1 MSHVQSPRQ
10 NRASQE
16 PMTPARPPVGVG
28 ASPLIAQL
36 LALLVVAT
44 GVVGVQ
50 EAVSRV
56 GLVGGPSWVSSTA
69 SALDGLSPPPWLL
82 PAAVVLVVVGL
93 LLLAVALK
101 RRPRKSLTLQAQTGV
116 YLRTGDLA
124 KLVSERLDGLDA
136 ASDTAVRVS
145 RRTIQVTVVSIA
157 PQDHNQTAT
166 SEVHERLAP
175 CLAAIES
182 PPRVKVSIKNEVLT

>member
-1 MSHVQSPRQ
+1 MSHAQSPTQ
-10 NRASQE
+10 NQDSQE

-28 ASPLIAQL
+28 ASPLVAQL

-56 GLVGGPSWVSSTA
+56 GLVGGPSWVGSTA

-82 PAAVVLVVVGL
+82 LAAVVLAVVGL
-93 LLLAVALK
+93 LLLVVALK

-136 ASDTAVRVS
+136 ASDTSVDVS
-145 RRTIQVTVVSIA
+145 RRKIQVTVVSIA
-157 PQDHNQTAT
+157 PQDHNQAVT
-166 SEVHERLAP
+166 SAIDERLAP

-182 PPRVKVSIKNEVLT
+182 PPRVKVTIKNEVLT

>member
-1 MSHVQSPRQ
+1 MSTSQTLAQH
-10 NRASQE
+10 RASPE

-28 ASPLIAQL
+28 ASPLVAQL
-36 LALLVVAT
+36 LAFGLVAA

-56 GLVGGPSWVSSTA
+56 GLVGGPSWVSSAA
-69 SALDGLSPPPWLL
+69 SALDGRARPPWLL
-82 PAAVVLVVVGL
+82 LAAVVLAVVGL

-101 RRPRKSLTLQAQTGV
+101 RRPRKSLTLQARTGV

-136 ASDTAVRVS
+136 ASDTAVDVS
-145 RRTIQVTVVSIA
+145 RRKIQVRVTSIA
-157 PQDHNQTAT
+157 PQDHNETAT
-166 SEVHERLAP
+166 SEIHERLAP

-182 PPRVKVSIKNEVLT
+182 PPRVKVAIKNEVIS